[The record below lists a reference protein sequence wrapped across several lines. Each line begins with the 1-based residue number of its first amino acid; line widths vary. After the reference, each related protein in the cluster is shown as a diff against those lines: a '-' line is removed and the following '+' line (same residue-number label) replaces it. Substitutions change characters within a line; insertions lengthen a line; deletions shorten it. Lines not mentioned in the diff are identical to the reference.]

1 MGKKRNTA
9 FCYLGLGLKE
19 LKNSVSLD
27 QTHYIKLLDTVNLQD
42 ENLYIRETWQSPVG
56 KLISISGQTR
66 PDISLDVGHLA
77 SNHLNSSILA
87 DVEHLNHVTSHLKQL
102 IVSLMS

>member
-42 ENLYIRETWQSPVG
+42 ENLYIRET
-56 KLISISGQTR
+56 
-66 PDISLDVGHLA
+66 
-77 SNHLNSSILA
+77 
-87 DVEHLNHVTSHLKQL
+87 
-102 IVSLMS
+102 